1 MTIPIK
7 IQQEG
12 NGAKELRKDENL
24 EKGNLD
30 EMIENKIDDLEKD
43 ESLER
48 KKRIEEL
55 NKNDDDAIVLDV
67 QTQTPPYFNGNKPKI
82 KSVVKCDFNL
92 KSSHSSGTK
101 SKNSNMHIFLDKRAI
116 ELTAKYEQYIE
127 QLKEEHKHNS
137 NVYANKN
144 DLIAE
149 HAKSKISAVESRTE
163 KRLDAMEKSFGK
175 LKNLDGLTA
184 TLQAAINILDGSNK
198 DVSRSN
204 EVRNENNTLS
214 SDNVNLFNS
223 TMIPAGTC
231 TPSMNDIKQ
240 IIADE
245 VKKLD
250 LSRMS

>member
-7 IQQEG
+7 IERKG
-12 NGAKELRKDENL
+12 NEAKELENDGNL

-30 EMIENKIDDLEKD
+30 EMIENKIDKIEND

-48 KKRIEEL
+48 KKRIEEI
-55 NKNDDDAIVLDV
+55 NKDDDDAIVLDM
-67 QTQTPPYFNGNKPKI
+67 QTQTPPYFNGNKTKI

-101 SKNSNMHIFLDKRAI
+101 SKNSNMHIFSDKRAI
-116 ELTAKYEQYIE
+116 DELTAKYEQYIE
-127 QLKEEHKHNS
+127 QLKEQHKHNL

-149 HAKSKISAVESRTE
+149 HTESKISAVESRIE
-163 KRLDAMEKSFGK
+163 KRLDAIEKSFGK

-214 SDNVNLFNS
+214 SDNVNLFN
-223 TMIPAGTC
+223 
-231 TPSMNDIKQ
+231 
-240 IIADE
+240 
-245 VKKLD
+245 
-250 LSRMS
+250 